1 MKAKQSAMLPVEAM
15 RRLEARGAGVIAVA
29 AVPWF
34 ASRAQI
40 SGGALG
46 WRVVVMRLE
55 ALVYQPIFSIVRVST
70 GVLLGS
76 MVAVDQTS
84 NHHRAFVLGTHAP
97 QNVEM
102 AGSPGIIAR
111 P

>member
-1 MKAKQSAMLPVEAM
+1 
-15 RRLEARGAGVIAVA
+15 
-29 AVPWF
+29 
-34 ASRAQI
+34 
-40 SGGALG
+40 
-46 WRVVVMRLE
+46 MRLE
-55 ALVYQPIFSIVRVST
+55 ALVYQPIFSIVRVSTVST